1 MKQKEWH
8 KKLTQLWVASGFLD
22 HKREMFKLQFNIKKQ
37 LEEIGN
43 HKVGQMDTY
52 LYDVD
57 SGIPFI
63 FKLQKFQFFLSAV

>member
-1 MKQKEWH
+1 
-8 KKLTQLWVASGFLD
+8 
-22 HKREMFKLQFNIKKQ
+22 MFKLQFNIKKQ
-37 LEEIGN
+37 LEEIGS

-63 FKLQKFQFFLSAV
+63 FKLQKFQFFLSAM